1 MINHWEQKLSSISL
15 DQDTSGTE
23 YIDNFEMFVRK
34 LVKLGENWS
43 DDKKIR
49 EFKKGV
55 TDEDYDTEVRVHT
68 GNFAKLIETVRLRE
82 QNLQRSA
89 NHRSRNNKRTRR
101 VSARDDSDDEE
112 EHTPGKSGKRK
123 TEKG

>member
-1 MINHWEQKLSSISL
+1 MIRRFVSI
-15 DQDTSGTE
+15 
-23 YIDNFEMFVRK
+23 
-34 LVKLGENWS
+34 
-43 DDKKIR
+43 
-49 EFKKGV
+49 

-101 VSARDDSDDEE
+101 VRAEDDSDDEE
-112 EHTPGKSGKRK
+112 EHKPGKSGKRK

>member
-1 MINHWEQKLSSISL
+1 MILSCVADGHALDTIEMVRDDNNGLERGYLTWKALNDWYLYPTQVDSMINHWEQKLSSISL

-49 EFKKGV
+49 EYNG
-55 TDEDYDTEVRVHT
+55 
-68 GNFAKLIETVRLRE
+68 
-82 QNLQRSA
+82 
-89 NHRSRNNKRTRR
+89 
-101 VSARDDSDDEE
+101 
-112 EHTPGKSGKRK
+112 
-123 TEKG
+123 